1 MTDTFVTLHGW
12 LGNDVQVRQAGG
24 NPVASFRLGCTPRR
38 YQRRSDSWVDGPTQW
53 YTVNAW
59 RALGDN
65 CRDSLRRGDPVVV
78 HGRLEVQ
85 VWVNKAQVE
94 VTSLVV
100 EAASVG
106 HDLSR
111 GVSRFAKTPRPE
123 TAPVAH
129 PDAPTQVETTVP
141 DGATVADGAEEVT
154 APAA

>member
-12 LGNDVQVRQAGG
+12 LGSDVQVRQAGG
-24 NPVASFRLGCTPRR
+24 AQVATFRLGCTPRR
-38 YQRRSDSWVDGPTQW
+38 YQRRTDSWVDGPTQW
-53 YTVNAW
+53 YSVDAW

-85 VWVNKAQVE
+85 RWVNSAQVE

-106 HDLSR
+106 HDLTR
-111 GVSRFAKTPRPE
+111 GVSQFRKTPRPE
-123 TAPVAH
+123 QAAPPA
-129 PDAPTQVETTVP
+129 
-141 DGATVADGAEEVT
+141 AEA
-154 APAA
+154 APAAETPEAAATAA

>member
-12 LGNDVQVRQAGG
+12 LGSDVQVRQAGG
-24 NPVASFRLGCTPRR
+24 AQVATFRLGCTPRR
-38 YQRRSDSWVDGPTQW
+38 YQRRTDSWIDGPTQW
-53 YTVNAW
+53 YSVDAW

-85 VWVNKAQVE
+85 RWVNSAQVE

-106 HDLSR
+106 HDLTR
-111 GVSRFAKTPRPE
+111 GVSQFRKTPRPE
-123 TAPVAH
+123 QAAPPA
-129 PDAPTQVETTVP
+129 
-141 DGATVADGAEEVT
+141 AEA
-154 APAA
+154 APAAETPEAAATAA

>member
-24 NPVASFRLGCTPRR
+24 AQVATFRLGCTPRR
-38 YQRRSDSWVDGPTQW
+38 YQRRTDSWVDGPTQW
-53 YTVNAW
+53 YSVDAW
-59 RALGDN
+59 RTLGDH

-85 VWVNKAQVE
+85 RWVNSAQVE

-100 EAASVG
+100 EATSVG
-106 HDLSR
+106 HDLNR
-111 GVSRFAKTPRPE
+111 GVSRFTKTVRPE
-123 TAPVAH
+123 SAESAAAEV
-129 PDAPTQVETTVP
+129 
-141 DGATVADGAEEVT
+141 EEVAA